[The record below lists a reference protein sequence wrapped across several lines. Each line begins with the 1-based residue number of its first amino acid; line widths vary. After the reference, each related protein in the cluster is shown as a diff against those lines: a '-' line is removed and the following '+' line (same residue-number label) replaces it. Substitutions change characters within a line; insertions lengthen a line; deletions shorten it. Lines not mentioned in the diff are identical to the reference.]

1 MFTREHS
8 RRPPGKLAGRIQS
21 RMTSRTLSLA
31 GLTIHRLGYG
41 TMRLVG
47 EGAWGEPKS
56 REHAHAVLRA
66 AVGSGVNFIDT
77 ADAYGPEIAE
87 ELIYQALHPYPADL
101 VVATKGGIT
110 RQGPAKA
117 APVGRPEYLHQCVE
131 MSLRRLH
138 LETIPLYQL
147 HRIDPQVPME
157 ESLGKLVEL
166 REQGKLQHIGLS
178 EVTVEQIR
186 QAEKTSPIL
195 SVQNKY
201 NLSERKHERV
211 LEFCT
216 EKKIA
221 FIPWYPVDAGR
232 LNRADGPLAA
242 MAKARH
248 ITTTQLSLAWLLH
261 KSPIVL
267 PIPGTYSLEHL
278 QDNIAAAEIEL
289 SRDDLVEMER
299 IAGTQRA

>member
-1 MFTREHS
+1 M
-8 RRPPGKLAGRIQS
+8 IN
-21 RMTSRTLSLA
+21 RTFSLS
-31 GLTIHRLGYG
+31 GLTVHRLGYG

-56 REHAHAVLRA
+56 RDHAHTILRTAVA
-66 AVGSGVNFIDT
+66 SGINFIDT

-87 ELIYQALHPYPADL
+87 ELIYEALHPYPGNL
-101 VVATKGGIT
+101 VIATKGGIT

-138 LETIPLYQL
+138 LDTIPLYQL
-147 HRIDPQVPME
+147 HRIDPRVPIE
-157 ESLGKLVEL
+157 ESLGKLVSL

-178 EVTVEQIR
+178 EVTVGEIR
-186 QAEKTSPIL
+186 QAQKTTPIV

-201 NLSERKHERV
+201 NLSERKHEGV

-216 EKKIA
+216 QNNIA

-232 LNRADGPLAA
+232 LNRPDGPFAA
-242 MAKARH
+242 PAHARNA
-248 ITTTQLSLAWLLH
+248 TTTQLSLAWLLH
-261 KSPIVL
+261 KSPVVL

-278 QDNIAAAEIEL
+278 KENIASAQIELTKDEVAEIE
-289 SRDDLVEMER
+289 R
-299 IAGTQRA
+299 IARAASA

>member
-1 MFTREHS
+1 M
-8 RRPPGKLAGRIQS
+8 IN
-21 RMTSRTLSLA
+21 RTLSLA
-31 GLTIHRLGYG
+31 GLTTNRLGYG

-56 REHAHAVLRA
+56 RDHAHTILRT
-66 AVGSGVNFIDT
+66 AVGSGINFIDT

-87 ELIYQALHPYPADL
+87 ELLYEALHPYPADF
-101 VVATKGGIT
+101 VIATKGGIT

-178 EVTVEQIR
+178 EVTVEEIL
-186 QAEKTSPIL
+186 QAQKTTPIFA
-195 SVQNKY
+195 VQNRY
-201 NLSERKHERV
+201 NLSERKHESV

-216 EKKIA
+216 ENNIA

-232 LNRADGPLAA
+232 LNRPDGSLAA
-242 MAKARH
+242 IANAKHA
-248 ITTTQLSLAWLLH
+248 TTTQLSLAWLLH
-261 KSPIVL
+261 KSPIML

-278 QDNIAAAEIEL
+278 KENIASAEIEL
-289 SRDDLVEMER
+289 TRDEVVEIEL
-299 IAGTQRA
+299 IGDTQHS

>member
-1 MFTREHS
+1 VS
-8 RRPPGKLAGRIQS
+8 GCGRIQS
-21 RMTSRTLSLA
+21 RMTSQTRSLA
-31 GLTIHRLGYG
+31 DLSIHRLGYG

-47 EGAWGEPKS
+47 EGAWGEPQS
-56 REHAHAVLRA
+56 RGQAHAILQA
-66 AVGSGVNFIDT
+66 AVALGINFIDT
-77 ADAYGPEIAE
+77 ADAYGPDIAE
-87 ELIYQALHPYPADL
+87 ELIYEALHPYPADL
-101 VVATKGGIT
+101 VIATKGGIT

-138 LETIPLYQL
+138 METIPLYQL
-147 HRIDPQVPME
+147 HRIDPKVPAE

-186 QAEKTSPIL
+186 EAQKITPIV

-201 NLSERKHERV
+201 NLSERKHEGV

-216 EKKIA
+216 QNNIA

-232 LNRADGPLAA
+232 LNRPDGPLAG
-242 MAKARH
+242 MAKAKH
-248 ITTTQLSLAWLLH
+248 ASTAQLSLAWLLH
-261 KSPIVL
+261 KSPVML

-278 QDNIAAAEIEL
+278 KENVAATEIEL
-289 SRDDLVEMER
+289 SPEEVAAIE
-299 IAGTQRA
+299 AA

>member
-1 MFTREHS
+1 MINQTLF
-8 RRPPGKLAGRIQS
+8 LAGH
-21 RMTSRTLSLA
+21 
-31 GLTIHRLGYG
+31 TIHRLGYG

-56 REHAHAVLRA
+56 RDHAHTVLRT
-66 AVGSGVNFIDT
+66 AVGSGINFIDT

-87 ELIYQALHPYPADL
+87 ELIYDALHPYPADL
-101 VVATKGGIT
+101 VIATKGGIT

-157 ESLGKLVEL
+157 DSLGKLVGL

-178 EVTVEQIR
+178 EVTVEEIQ
-186 QAEKTSPIL
+186 QAQKTTPIV

-216 EKKIA
+216 ENKIA

-232 LNRADGPLAA
+232 LNRPDGPLAA
-242 MAKARH
+242 LASRKHA
-248 ITTTQLSLAWLLH
+248 TTTQLSLAWLLH
-261 KSPIVL
+261 KSPLML

-278 QDNIAAAEIEL
+278 KENIASAEVELTQDEVTEIE
-289 SRDDLVEMER
+289 RV
-299 IAGTQRA
+299 AGSQRS

>member
-1 MFTREHS
+1 
-8 RRPPGKLAGRIQS
+8 
-21 RMTSRTLSLA
+21 MTNRTLSLA
-31 GLTIHRLGYG
+31 GVTIHRLGYG

-56 REHAHAVLRA
+56 RGHAHTILRT
-66 AVGSGVNFIDT
+66 AVGSGINFIDT

-87 ELIYQALHPYPADL
+87 ELIYESLHPYPADL
-101 VVATKGGIT
+101 VIATKGGIT

-157 ESLGKLVEL
+157 DSLGKLVAL

-178 EVTVEQIR
+178 EVTVEEIQ
-186 QAEKTSPIL
+186 QAQKTTPIV

-216 EKKIA
+216 ENKIA

-232 LNRADGPLAA
+232 LNRPDGPLAA
-242 MAKARH
+242 LASRKHA
-248 ITTTQLSLAWLLH
+248 TTTQLSLAWLLH
-261 KSPIVL
+261 KSPLVL

-278 QDNIAAAEIEL
+278 KENIASAEIEL
-289 SRDDLVEMER
+289 TQDEVAEIER
-299 IAGTQRA
+299 IAGARAPKA

>member
-1 MFTREHS
+1 
-8 RRPPGKLAGRIQS
+8 
-21 RMTSRTLSLA
+21 MTSQTVSLA

-47 EGAWGEPKS
+47 DGAWGEPKS
-56 REHAHAVLRA
+56 RSQAHALLHA
-66 AVGSGVNFIDT
+66 AVASGVNFIDT
-77 ADAYGPEIAE
+77 ADAYGPDIAE
-87 ELIYQALHPYPADL
+87 ELIYEALYPYPAEL
-101 VVATKGGIT
+101 VIATKGGIT

-147 HRIDPQVPME
+147 HRIDPRVPVE

-166 REQGKLQHIGLS
+166 REQGKLKHIGLS

-186 QAEKTSPIL
+186 EAQKITPIL

-201 NLSERKHERV
+201 NLSERKHEKV

-216 EKKIA
+216 ENDIA

-232 LNRADGPLAA
+232 LHRSDGPLAE
-242 MAKARH
+242 MAKAKQAS
-248 ITTTQLSLAWLLH
+248 TTQLSLAWLLH
-261 KSPIVL
+261 KSPMML

-278 QDNIAAAEIEL
+278 KENIASAEIEL
-289 SRDDLVEMER
+289 SPTEVAAMEK
-299 IAGTQRA
+299 A

>member
-1 MFTREHS
+1 M
-8 RRPPGKLAGRIQS
+8 AN
-21 RMTSRTLSLA
+21 RTLAVGSF
-31 GLTIHRLGYG
+31 TVRRMGYG

-47 EGAWGEPKS
+47 DGAWGEPRS
-56 REHAHAVLRA
+56 REHARAVLQA
-66 AVGSGVNFIDT
+66 AVALGTNFLDT
-77 ADAYGPEIAE
+77 ADAYGPDIAE
-87 ELIYQALHPYPADL
+87 ELIYEALHPYPADL
-101 VVATKGGIT
+101 VIATKGGIT

-147 HRIDPQVPME
+147 HRIDPRVPME

-166 REQGKLQHIGLS
+166 RDQGKLQHIGLS
-178 EVTVEQIR
+178 EVTVEQIQ
-186 QAEKTSPIL
+186 QAQKITPIV

-201 NLSERKHERV
+201 NLSERKHEAV

-216 EKKIA
+216 RNGIA

-232 LNRADGPLAA
+232 LHRSDGTLAEL
-242 MAKARH
+242 AKTMQ

-261 KSPIVL
+261 KSPMML

-278 QDNIAAAEIEL
+278 KENVASAEIEL
-289 SRDDLVEMER
+289 SADAMRTMEG
-299 IAGTQRA
+299 A

>member
-1 MFTREHS
+1 
-8 RRPPGKLAGRIQS
+8 
-21 RMTSRTLSLA
+21 
-31 GLTIHRLGYG
+31 
-41 TMRLVG
+41 LV
-47 EGAWGEPKS
+47 
-56 REHAHAVLRA
+56 
-66 AVGSGVNFIDT
+66 I
-77 ADAYGPEIAE
+77 
-87 ELIYQALHPYPADL
+87 
-101 VVATKGGIT
+101 ATKGGIT

-117 APVGRPEYLHQCVE
+117 APVGRPEYLHQCIE

-166 REQGKLQHIGLS
+166 REQGKLRHIGLS

-186 QAEKTSPIL
+186 QAQKTTPIA

-201 NLSERKHERV
+201 NLSERKHESV

-216 EKKIA
+216 ENNIA

-232 LNRADGPLAA
+232 LNRPDGPLAA
-242 MAKARH
+242 IANAKHA
-248 ITTTQLSLAWLLH
+248 TTTQLSLAWLLH
-261 KSPIVL
+261 KSPMML

-278 QDNIAAAEIEL
+278 KENVASGNIELTREELVEIEL
-289 SRDDLVEMER
+289 
-299 IAGTQRA
+299 IANTQRS

>member
-1 MFTREHS
+1 
-8 RRPPGKLAGRIQS
+8 
-21 RMTSRTLSLA
+21 
-31 GLTIHRLGYG
+31 
-41 TMRLVG
+41 MRLVG
-47 EGAWGEPKS
+47 EGAWGEPQS
-56 REHAHAVLRA
+56 RSQARAILQA
-66 AVGSGVNFIDT
+66 AVALGVNFIDT
-77 ADAYGPEIAE
+77 ADAYGPDIAE
-87 ELIYQALHPYPADL
+87 ELIYEALHPYPADL
-101 VVATKGGIT
+101 VIATKGGIT

-147 HRIDPQVPME
+147 HRIDPKVPAE

-178 EVTVEQIR
+178 EVTVEQILEA
-186 QAEKTSPIL
+186 QKITPIL

-201 NLSERKHERV
+201 NLSERKHEGV

-216 EKKIA
+216 QNNIA

-232 LNRADGPLAA
+232 LSRPDGRLAA
-242 MAKARH
+242 MAKAKH
-248 ITTTQLSLAWLLH
+248 ASTTQLSLAWLLH
-261 KSPIVL
+261 KSPVML

-278 QDNIAAAEIEL
+278 KENIASAEIEL
-289 SRDDLVEMER
+289 NPEEVAAIEK
-299 IAGTQRA
+299 A

>member
-1 MFTREHS
+1 M
-8 RRPPGKLAGRIQS
+8 IN
-21 RMTSRTLSLA
+21 RTLSLA
-31 GLTIHRLGYG
+31 GFTTNRLGYG

-56 REHAHAVLRA
+56 RDHAHTILRT
-66 AVGSGVNFIDT
+66 AVGSGINFIDT

-87 ELIYQALHPYPADL
+87 ELLYEALHPYPADL
-101 VVATKGGIT
+101 LIATKGGIT

-178 EVTVEQIR
+178 EVTVEEIL
-186 QAEKTSPIL
+186 QAQKTTPIVA
-195 SVQNKY
+195 VQNKY
-201 NLSERKHERV
+201 NLSERKHESV

-216 EKKIA
+216 ENNIA

-232 LNRADGPLAA
+232 LKRPDGPLAA
-242 MAKARH
+242 IANAKH
-248 ITTTQLSLAWLLH
+248 VTTTQLSLAWLLH
-261 KSPIVL
+261 KSPIML

-278 QDNIAAAEIEL
+278 KENIASAEIEL
-289 SRDDLVEMER
+289 TRDEVVEIEFL
-299 IAGTQRA
+299 GDTQHS

>member
-1 MFTREHS
+1 
-8 RRPPGKLAGRIQS
+8 
-21 RMTSRTLSLA
+21 
-31 GLTIHRLGYG
+31 
-41 TMRLVG
+41 MRLVG

-56 REHAHAVLRA
+56 REHAHTILRTAVE
-66 AVGSGVNFIDT
+66 SGINFIDT

-87 ELIYQALHPYPADL
+87 ELLYEALHPYPADL
-101 VVATKGGIT
+101 VIATKGGIT

-147 HRIDPQVPME
+147 HRIDPQVPMQ
-157 ESLGKLVEL
+157 ESLGKLVRL
-166 REQGKLQHIGLS
+166 RQQGKLQHIGLS

-186 QAEKTSPIL
+186 QAQKVTPIV

-201 NLSERKHERV
+201 NLSERKHESV

-216 EKKIA
+216 ENKIA

-232 LNRADGPLAA
+232 LSRPDGPLAA
-242 MAKARH
+242 TANAKHA
-248 ITTTQLSLAWLLH
+248 TTTQLSLAWLLH
-261 KSPIVL
+261 KSPMML

-278 QDNIAAAEIEL
+278 KENIASAEIGLTKDEVAEIE
-289 SRDDLVEMER
+289 R
-299 IAGTQRA
+299 IADTQRS